1 MGNRDGS
8 GPSLVTERER
18 GSTEASRLN
27 VPYCRGICNDASS
40 PLYRLFRSLCP
51 ARSRSILL
59 RHHLGLKALPKDSD
73 IL

>member
-27 VPYCRGICNDASS
+27 EPYCRGICNDASS
-40 PLYRLFRSLCP
+40 PLYRLLSQPLPGEVEKHPPSPPPP
-51 ARSRSILL
+51 AQSAPEEL
-59 RHHLGLKALPKDSD
+59 
-73 IL
+73 